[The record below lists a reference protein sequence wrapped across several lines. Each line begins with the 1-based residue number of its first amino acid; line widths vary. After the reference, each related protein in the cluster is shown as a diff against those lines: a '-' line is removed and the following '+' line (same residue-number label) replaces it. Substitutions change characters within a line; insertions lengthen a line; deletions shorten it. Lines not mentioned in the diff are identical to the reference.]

1 MKLFTISNVKLVATL
16 LVKIVVTLFVIL
28 MIVAF
33 INIIENFDA
42 YVIICVYLYIL
53 FMAAVMLKKIL

>member
-1 MKLFTISNVKLVATL
+1 MKLFTISNVKLVA
-16 LVKIVVTLFVIL
+16 TLFVIL

-53 FMAAVMLKKIL
+53 FMAAVMLKKYYECL